1 MSQTDSKRV
10 ESGSSDVP
18 KSGRRD
24 EVTLGHCMVRV
35 SNLDIRW
42 GVRLRN

>member
-1 MSQTDSKRV
+1 MSHTDSKRV

-18 KSGRRD
+18 KSGGPD
-24 EVTLGHCMVRV
+24 EAAVGHRMVRI

-42 GVRLRN
+42 RVRLRN